1 MGGSPHRTIDTYLK
15 SLKWGGLLA
24 NNGGMTSQTQ
34 PPIELPGGLSI
45 HRTVVGGLANNVWLI
60 RQNDG
65 PSVLIDAADNAP
77 AVYELI
83 GEDDVALIITTHQH
97 ADHIGVLR
105 QVAET
110 TQADLLAGTP
120 DCDGIEALTEVRPD
134 GVWHGDTIEVD
145 AIALDVI
152 GLVGHTP
159 GSIAL
164 ALAVEGAPVHI
175 FTGDSLFPGGP
186 GKTHNPDEF
195 QSLMTDLEEKIFNVY
210 EDDTVI
216 HPGHGDSTTL
226 GAERPQIAEWWAR
239 GW

>member
-1 MGGSPHRTIDTYLK
+1 
-15 SLKWGGLLA
+15 
-24 NNGGMTSQTQ
+24 MTSQTQ

-45 HRTVVGGLANNVWLI
+45 HRMVVGGLANNVWLI

-65 PSVLIDAADNAP
+65 PSVLIDAADDAP
-77 AVYELI
+77 AIRQLI
-83 GEDDVALIITTHQH
+83 GNDDIALIITTHQH
-97 ADHIGVLR
+97 ADHIGALR
-105 QVAET
+105 ELAQE

-120 DCDGIEALTEVRPD
+120 DCDAIEAASKMRPD
-134 GVWHGDTIEVD
+134 GVWQADTIEVGD
-145 AIALDVI
+145 IVLDVI

-164 ALAVEGAPVHI
+164 ALEVEDAPVHI
-175 FTGDSLFPGGP
+175 FSGDSLFPGGP
-186 GKTHNPDEF
+186 GKTHNPDQF
-195 QSLMTDLEEKIFNVY
+195 QSLMTDLEGKIFNEY

-226 GAERPQIAEWWAR
+226 GIERPHIAEWWAR

>member
-1 MGGSPHRTIDTYLK
+1 
-15 SLKWGGLLA
+15 
-24 NNGGMTSQTQ
+24 MTTQTQ

-60 RQNDG
+60 RQNEG
-65 PSVLIDAADNAP
+65 PSVLIDAADDAP
-77 AVYELI
+77 AIRELI
-83 GEDDVALIITTHQH
+83 GDDDIALIITTHQH
-97 ADHIGVLR
+97 ADHIGALA
-105 QVAET
+105 QLAEAT
-110 TQADLLAGTP
+110 EADLLAGTP
-120 DCDGIEALTEVRPD
+120 DCDAIEAVAKVRPD
-134 GVWHGDTIEVD
+134 GVWQADTIEVGD
-145 AIALDVI
+145 IVLDVI

-164 ALAVEGAPVHI
+164 ALEVDGAPVHI
-175 FTGDSLFPGGP
+175 FSGDSLFPGGP

-195 QSLMTDLEEKIFNVY
+195 QSLMTDLEEKIFNEY

-226 GAERPQIAEWWAR
+226 GVERPQIAEWWAR